1 MNTERLSIFFHY
13 ILLLREFY
21 VQLSSFRNANAF
33 DKELNLG
40 SAEVRRY
47 SLSVNALT
55 LDKLLTRLTEQ
66 VELPENE
73 EEHLRA
79 VSVVGKNVGIAG
91 EPVWCL
97 NRDVSIGKDGLPARA
112 SEFGL
117 EWISHLT
124 EHTTGGEIADKALS
138 AKVDSE
144 LTTVYFNAM
153 AHFLAGT
160 LKGKLTYD
168 ARLRCVASELFGD
181 NESLAF
187 ETDLD
192 TTADELPSVVI
203 SQDKDDCES
212 DIELPGRDNF
222 LSQFY
227 LSSMGVIMA
236 NYQEVSLAFFG
247 FG

>member
-1 MNTERLSIFFHY
+1 MFP
-13 ILLLREFY
+13 LLFPFLPREFY

-47 SLSVNALT
+47 SISVNALT
-55 LDKLLTRLTEQ
+55 LDKSLTRLTEQ
-66 VELPENE
+66 VELPEQE

-97 NRDVSIGKDGLPARA
+97 NREVTLGRDGLPVTA

-117 EWISHLT
+117 EWISHLV
-124 EHTTGGEIADKALS
+124 EQSTGGEIADEALS
-138 AKVDSE
+138 AKMNSE
-144 LTTVYFNAM
+144 LTPVYFDAM

-160 LKGKLTYD
+160 LKGKLVTD
-168 ARLRCVASELFGD
+168 VRLRCVASDLFGE

-187 ETDLD
+187 ETDED
-192 TTADELPSVVI
+192 TTTDEPPSLLI
-203 SQDKDDCES
+203 PEDRENYGN
-212 DIELPGRDNF
+212 DIDIPGRDNF

-227 LSSMGVIMA
+227 LASMGVIMA
-236 NYQEVSLAFFG
+236 NYQEVRIV
-247 FG
+247 

>member
-1 MNTERLSIFFHY
+1 M
-13 ILLLREFY
+13 
-21 VQLSSFRNANAF
+21 QLSSFRNANAF

-97 NRDVSIGKDGLPARA
+97 NRNVSIGKDGLPARP

-117 EWISHLT
+117 EWISHLI
-124 EHTTGGEIADKALS
+124 EHTNGGEIADEALS

-144 LTTVYFNAM
+144 LTTVYFDTM

-160 LKGKLTYD
+160 LKGKLAD
-168 ARLRCVASELFGD
+168 DVRLRCVASELFGD

-187 ETDLD
+187 ETEID
-192 TTADELPSVVI
+192 TTAEDPPSLLVSPDNDNCGNDV
-203 SQDKDDCES
+203 
-212 DIELPGRDNF
+212 ELPGRENF

-227 LSSMGVIMA
+227 LASMGVIMA
-236 NYQEVSLAFFG
+236 NYQEVSIAFFRCCIR
-247 FG
+247 